1 MLKRC
6 LAMLLLCCL
15 LTGVFAM
22 PASAE
27 SSASKVDSYVTIN
40 ADGDALVALTVTLHL
55 EAADETLTFPLPLN
69 ATGITMNGTS
79 ARTTKTATA
88 IEVDVGRATGG
99 LIGDFTV
106 RFDYT
111 IPNAVAVAVTE
122 NKVRFLQLT
131 LPLLSGFSYP
141 VESLNFVVTMPGDI
155 KYVPNF
161 TSIYRQSSM
170 ASDLKVNYDGSML
183 TGSSITSLNDHEAV
197 TMTMVVPNEMFPS
210 ISTYIREGNPEVIPM
225 LVFAGLALLYWLLTL
240 RTWPLIRRRNVNVP
254 EGISA
259 GELGCHLTLA
269 GGDLTMMAVN
279 WAQLGYI
286 LIHVDGQ
293 RVLLHKRMEMGNE
306 RSPFEVKI
314 FNMLFGN
321 RRVVDATGLP
331 YAKLSRKVF
340 SMVPGERNL
349 VKPRSGNMKIF
360 RALCCVSQIFCGICV
375 AMNMT
380 NIGILQILIA
390 IVLGVF
396 GAISAWQIQ
405 EIAYRTHLR
414 GKTRV
419 YVGLVC
425 MLIWII
431 LGILCGQW
439 IIPLCAVL
447 GQLVMSYFAAYG
459 GRRNDLGRHDAG
471 MILGLRS
478 YMKRITKEDINRL
491 MKTDPDFF
499 FNMAPYALALGVIKP
514 FARNFGS
521 KKLDQCPYLVTQ
533 VHGKR
538 TAEEWAEI
546 LAEAAD
552 LIDRRYRRMEIEKW
566 TAIRIKFKK

>member
-1 MLKRC
+1 MKRC